1 MNREQRHIIKRQT
14 IELKVEGGTPS
25 QQFQAEISRIYHQ
38 RIVPLINEYCTA
50 LSAPDH
56 IHRLDLLE
64 IDLGSINIK
73 RLEADLVAKIRAT
86 LYQALANQISQQEQ
100 AAKPQQPN
108 LKARSQLELLTFFVQ
123 TGNLPWW
130 AEATQPQ
137 LLENCLQYLIQTTP
151 ESLRRLMRKWGQE
164 NRLLHRLVFHYEDKP
179 LSKLANLLAPSLNYS
194 LAADPQILSLFLQKS
209 PIAAGKSATQ
219 LKQHIWY
226 IILQVLSLAGTQF
239 STPNSFYQTILTRI
253 ATELGTTYK
262 ALLIAVHQV
271 LPETQALV
279 HSKLKNILEN
289 LYLEQVDNIKTQPT
303 TPKKSSSEARQNG
316 LAFLPQH
323 TNQSRHSINE
333 LDELALQQPV
343 AALNHEFSKEL
354 FELTYEINET
364 WNQEDNVTTTRDDIQ
379 LDLSFSEADELY
391 INNAGLVILWPFL
404 SHFFTHL
411 DLLEDN
417 KQFKNLAAMQR
428 AVALL
433 QYLAIEND
441 NFPEYWLTLNK
452 VLCGMAITD
461 VYHLDSPFL
470 ESEMSE
476 CATLLKAVIVQAPI
490 LRDMSESGLRGTFL
504 LRAGVLSTRNGAWLL
519 RVERETYDIVL
530 DHFPWNWVWVKLPW
544 MELPLRVEW

>member
-1 MNREQRHIIKRQT
+1 MNSEQRHIIKRQT
-14 IELKVEGGTPS
+14 IELKIEGGAPS
-25 QQFQAEISRIYHQ
+25 QQLQAEISRIYHQ
-38 RIVPLINEYCTA
+38 RIVPLINECCTA
-50 LSAPDH
+50 LSTPNH

-86 LYQALANQISQQEQ
+86 LYQALANQINQQEP

-164 NRLLHRLVFHYEDKP
+164 KRLLHRIVFHYEDEL
-179 LSKLANLLAPSLNYS
+179 LSELANLLAPSLHYS
-194 LAADPQILSLFLQKS
+194 FTPETQILSLLLQQS
-209 PIAAGKSATQ
+209 PVAAGKSAIQ

-226 IILQVLSLAGTQF
+226 VILQVLSLAGTQF
-239 STPNSFYQTILTRI
+239 STPNSFYQAILTRM
-253 ATELGTTYK
+253 ATELRITYQS
-262 ALLIAVHQV
+262 LLIAIHQV
-271 LPETQALV
+271 LPEAKALV

-289 LYLEQVDNIKTQPT
+289 LYWEQVGKTETQPT
-303 TPKKSSSEARQNG
+303 TPQKSSSEARQNG
-316 LAFLPQH
+316 PTLLPQH
-323 TNQSRHSINE
+323 TKPSRHPLND

-343 AALNHEFSKEL
+343 TASDHELSKEL
-354 FELTYEINET
+354 FELIHEIHET
-364 WNQEDNVTTTRDDIQ
+364 WNQEDSVTTTRDDIQ
-379 LDLSFSEADELY
+379 FDLSFSEADELY

-411 DLLEDN
+411 DLLTEN

-441 NFPEYWLTLNK
+441 DFPEYWLTLNK

-461 VYHLDSPFL
+461 VYHLDSPLL

-476 CATLLKAVIVQAPI
+476 CSALLKAIIAQAPI
-490 LRDMSESGLRGTFL
+490 LRNMSESGLRGTFL
-504 LRAGVLSTRNGAWLL
+504 LRSGILSTRDGAWLL

-530 DHFPWNWVWVKLPW
+530 DRFPWSWVWVKLPW